1 MFNIYNIMPS
11 KQKTKKH
18 NKLKKKRGKKY
29 TRNQKR
35 KKRRSQKGGNWLTK
49 FIFDRGNK
57 EGKKEEKK
65 EEEKTGL
72 QGFDAQLDG
81 MFNMF
86 KQNVKKT
93 MEDQMSKGASMA
105 KNTGLGL
112 IGASDSG
119 LTYEFLEK
127 TLDEYFKDPV
137 KAKEVIT
144 FIKEKK
150 EKKEGKE
157 KLDGENKKEEK
168 DLDNMLN
175 EVNKKPDAP
184 PAAADGK
191 PPTSDASDGNDK
203 PPAGDAPAGDAPAAG
218 NDAAKK
224 DDFSVLETAD
234 IDVTMD
240 DSSEPMKLNDDKLKT
255 EELK

>member
-1 MFNIYNIMPS
+1 MMVAGKKLKMNDAAPYVLAQVAGGLVVLSYLRISIKYYIMFNIYNIMPS

-86 KQNVKKT
+86 KQNVKK
-93 MEDQMSKGASMA
+93 QW
-105 KNTGLGL
+105 
-112 IGASDSG
+112 
-119 LTYEFLEK
+119 K
-127 TLDEYFKDPV
+127 TK
-137 KAKEVIT
+137 
-144 FIKEKK
+144 
-150 EKKEGKE
+150 
-157 KLDGENKKEEK
+157 
-168 DLDNMLN
+168 
-175 EVNKKPDAP
+175 
-184 PAAADGK
+184 
-191 PPTSDASDGNDK
+191 
-203 PPAGDAPAGDAPAAG
+203 
-218 NDAAKK
+218 
-224 DDFSVLETAD
+224 
-234 IDVTMD
+234 
-240 DSSEPMKLNDDKLKT
+240 
-255 EELK
+255 